1 MGRSRASVSCSLLL
15 LGAAGCT
22 GSATSPPL
30 LAPTSTGE
38 AFGAQECSALRPPT
52 EPDLMAWDA
61 GSRANLKTLAE
72 RGVVAV
78 RYAAEG
84 CNVELEVLNCTGE
97 ETYAFSPYAATDTK
111 IAKSTG
117 DLRAELPV
125 GAARLGGSVGGGRAL
140 RTDYMLAGVLSMPS
154 LEAYP
159 MAKLRGSGCERA
171 THVVAKVYV
180 GGFAMAAGES
190 ERISG
195 SASLFS
201 VGGAEASEE
210 RGVERLASEGRA
222 EACQQAQRDGVL
234 DPGCS
239 VPLRIGLVAIA
250 GRGST
255 TDAATGPGGDAQ
267 VGGAATCPPGQRA
280 EPGRGCVDDLLTAVT
295 GGVGDAA
302 KDAVSVGDDVR
313 FRGGIAAG
321 PTVIVAPDVVA
332 GGGLHGR
339 LGVQVNDVLGVH
351 ADPSVVAYANSG
363 ELGMLA
369 GIAFL
374 GDVTLGDVLTA
385 GAGPTVQIVADGN
398 GNFAVGPRGFVG
410 AHLLRGR
417 GDDGTRRTS
426 LFVALEAD
434 VLFGPPDPVVAP
446 SLLLGYEA
454 Y

>member
-1 MGRSRASVSCSLLL
+1 MGRSLPAVWCSLLVL
-15 LGAAGCT
+15 AGAACT

-30 LAPTSTGE
+30 LAPTSTGD

-52 EPDLMAWDA
+52 EPDLMAWDP

-84 CNVELEVLNCTGE
+84 CDVELEVLNCTGE

-140 RTDYMLAGVLSMPS
+140 RTDYMLAGVLAMPS

-159 MAKLRGSGCERA
+159 TAKLRGSGCERA

-195 SASLFS
+195 SASLFA
-201 VGGAEASEE
+201 VGAAEASEE

-222 EACQQAQRDGVL
+222 DACQKAQRDGVL

-250 GRGST
+250 GREPPATGGAMPGTSPNAPGDGSAAASGGGGRT
-255 TDAATGPGGDAQ
+255 TIPAAVADTVDAAARD
-267 VGGAATCPPGQRA
+267 
-280 EPGRGCVDDLLTAVT
+280 AVT
-295 GGVGDAA
+295 IG
-302 KDAVSVGDDVR
+302 SDVR

-321 PTVIVAPDVVA
+321 PTVIVVPDVLG

-339 LGVQVNDVLGVH
+339 LGVQINDVLALH
-351 ADPSVVAYANSG
+351 ADPSVVAYANDG

-369 GIAFL
+369 GLAFM
-374 GDVTLGDVLTA
+374 GDATLGDVVTA
-385 GAGPTVQIVADGN
+385 GAGPSLQIVADGD
-398 GNFAVGPRGFVG
+398 GNFGVGPRVLVG

-417 GDDGTRRTS
+417 GDDRVRRTS
-426 LFVALEAD
+426 LFLAAEAD
-434 VLFGPPDPVVAP
+434 ILFGPPDPVVAP